1 MAKPIGHITPQEAL
15 QRTIE
20 HREIFHDEM
29 LHLMRQIM
37 SGEMSPVMM
46 AAITTG
52 LRVKKETVGEITAA
66 AQVMR
71 EFSTKV
77 EVADKTHLLDIVG
90 TGGDGSH
97 TFNIS
102 TCSMFVAAAAGAK
115 VSKHG
120 GRSVSSKS
128 GSADVLES
136 LGLNINLTP
145 AHIAQCVAET
155 GIGFMFAPNHHPA
168 MKNVAPVRKEMG
180 IKTIFNLLGPLTN
193 PANAPNILMGVF
205 HADLVGIQVRV
216 MERLGAE
223 HALVVYGR
231 DGMDEVSLGAATL
244 VGELKNGVI
253 SEYEIHPE
261 DFGMVMASNRAL
273 KVETPED
280 SRAMLLGVLN
290 NQPGAPKDIVI
301 LNAGVALYAANVAGT
316 MGEGIALARQA
327 IESGAAKAKLDALIK
342 LSGILGAKEAV

>member
-1 MAKPIGHITPQEAL
+1 MPITPQEAL

-29 LHLMRQIM
+29 LSVVRKIM

-46 AAITTG
+46 AALITG
-52 LRVKKETVGEITAA
+52 LRVKKETIGEITAA

-77 EVADKTHLLDIVG
+77 NIADKKHLVDIVG

-136 LGLNINLTP
+136 LGVNINLKP
-145 AHIAQCVAET
+145 EQIAQCIQDV
-155 GIGFMFAPNHHPA
+155 GIGFMFAPNHHTA
-168 MKNVAPVRKEMG
+168 MKHVAPIRKELG
-180 IKTIFNLLGPLTN
+180 VRTIFNILGPLTN
-193 PANAPNILMGVF
+193 PASAPNILMGVF
-205 HADLVGIQVRV
+205 HPDLVGIQVRALQ
-216 MERLGAE
+216 RLGAE

-244 VGELKNGVI
+244 VGELKNGEI
-253 SEYEIHPE
+253 SEYDIHPE
-261 DFGMVMASNRAL
+261 DFGLMMSSNRAL
-273 KVETPED
+273 RVETPEQ
-280 SRAMLLGVLN
+280 SKAMMLSVLN
-290 NQPGAPKDIVI
+290 NEASPARDIVA
-301 LNAGVALYAANVAGT
+301 LNAGAALYAANVADTLKAGL
-316 MGEGIALARQA
+316 ALAQEA
-327 IESGAAKAKLDALIK
+327 LASGAAKKKMEMFIAKTQ
-342 LSGILGAKEAV
+342 SSS

>member
-1 MAKPIGHITPQEAL
+1 MPNSPKITPQEAL

-29 LHLMRQIM
+29 LHVVRLIM

-46 AAITTG
+46 AALITG
-52 LRVKKETVGEITAA
+52 LRVKKETIGEITAA

-77 EVADKTHLLDIVG
+77 HVADTTHLVDIVG
-90 TGGDGSH
+90 TGGDGSS

-136 LGLNINLTP
+136 LGINIHLP
-145 AHIAQCVAET
+145 PDQIAKCIEEV
-155 GIGFMFAPNHHPA
+155 GIGFMFAPNHHSA
-168 MKNVAPVRKEMG
+168 MKHVAPIRKELG
-180 IKTIFNLLGPLTN
+180 VRTIFNILGPLTN
-193 PANAPNILMGVF
+193 PASAPNILMGVF
-205 HADLVGIQVRV
+205 HPDLVGIQVRALQ
-216 MERLGAE
+216 RLGAE

-244 VGELKNGVI
+244 VGELKDGNI
-253 SEYEIHPE
+253 TEYEIHPE
-261 DFGMVMASNRAL
+261 DFGFQMSSNRAL
-273 KVETPED
+273 RVETPEQ
-280 SRAMLLGVLN
+280 SKAMLLGVLD
-290 NQPGAPKDIVI
+290 NQPGAARDIVV
-301 LNAGVALYAANVAGT
+301 LNAGAALYAANVVET
-316 MGEGIALARQA
+316 MRDGVLRAQEA
-327 IESGAAKAKLDALIK
+327 IQSGAAKSKLNALIAATK
-342 LSGILGAKEAV
+342 T